1 MNNLKLNNLK
11 LNNLKQKIKVNLVC
25 QVSNQT
31 LNRTM
36 LVLSDKIMAPVDRN
50 IIRSFYPSLY
60 FAIFEKIY
68 DGN

>member
-1 MNNLKLNNLK
+1 MNNLK

-25 QVSNQT
+25 QFSSKIP
-31 LNRTM
+31 NRTI
-36 LVLSDKIMAPVDRN
+36 LLLRDKIMAPVDIN
-50 IIRSFYPSLY
+50 TIRSFYPSLY